1 MKRFKKDISSSSSTK
16 LRTIPST
23 SLSRSRCTY
32 AASRRL
38 RRSTSASKILIP
50 LGEYFQAQDDYLDC
64 FGTHEQIGKIG
75 TDIVDNKCSWL
86 INVALAHASTEQR
99 KVLDECYGRK
109 DAEKERRVKEG
120 LPRAWSSKALRGLRT
135 ELLRED
141 NGAHRDYS
149 RGVAQSRRKLLFL

>member
-1 MKRFKKDISSSSSTK
+1 MHVCGITAPSSFD
-16 LRTIPST
+16 L
-23 SLSRSRCTY
+23 
-32 AASRRL
+32 
-38 RRSTSASKILIP
+38 ASKILIP

-109 DAEKERRVKEG
+109 DAEKERRVKEIYHALG
-120 LPRAWSSKALRGLRT
+120 LQKRYEDYEQSSYEKIMGLIGTIPEGGQVAKGNAVPLTREVFESFLGKIYKRT
-135 ELLRED
+135 
-141 NGAHRDYS
+141 
-149 RGVAQSRRKLLFL
+149 K